1 MQEARSRRR
10 LLPAARSRRRYA
22 PRVRAQIDICKKSE
36 QNTFESEKMLR
47 DAGLQQKRGKGMLH
61 FESDYMEGCHPL
73 ILKKLEEIN
82 FEKISGYGSDEY
94 CRSAADKI
102 REAVGKPDAK
112 IQFTIGGTSTNATVI
127 RALLRPSF
135 GVIGV
140 DSAHIACHEAGAI
153 EASGHKV
160 LPVPG
165 RDGKILAGQVDQYI
179 RMFYE
184 DENWEH
190 EVRPGMVYISH
201 PTEYGT
207 LYTKKE
213 LQDLHQVCNRYHIPL
228 YIDGAR
234 LGYGL
239 AAYSTDVTLKDIADN
254 CDVFYIGGTKVGALL
269 GEAIVFTDPS
279 LAEDFFTIKKMS
291 GAVLA
296 KGWLIGVQF
305 DVLFTDDNYLKIS
318 KNAIDTAMAIRK
330 GLTEKGLPQFID
342 SPTNQQFFTVT
353 NEEEK
358 RISEFA
364 GYGFMIKPDEGHSVI
379 RFCTSWATKMEDVDA
394 LVAHF

>member
-1 MQEARSRRR
+1 
-10 LLPAARSRRRYA
+10 
-22 PRVRAQIDICKKSE
+22 
-36 QNTFESEKMLR
+36 
-47 DAGLQQKRGKGMLH
+47 MLH

-82 FEKISGYGSDEY
+82 FDHNPGYGNDEY

-102 REAVGKPDAK
+102 RTAIGKPDAK
-112 IQFTIGGTSTNATVI
+112 IQYTIGGTSTNATVI
-127 RALLRPSF
+127 RAILRPSF
-135 GVIGV
+135 GVV
-140 DSAHIACHEAGAI
+140 SVESAHVATHEAGAI
-153 EASGHKV
+153 EATGHKV

-165 RDGKILAGQVDQYI
+165 KDGKLQAEQVDEYI
-179 RMFYE
+179 RMFYK

-207 LYTKKE
+207 LYSKKE
-213 LQDLHQVCNRYHIPL
+213 LTDLHEVCQKYHIPL

-239 AAYSTDVTLKDIADN
+239 AAYDTDLTLKDIADN

-269 GEAIVFTDPS
+269 GEAIVFTDPV

-305 DVLFTDDNYLKIS
+305 DTLFTDDNYLKIS
-318 KNAIDTAMAIRK
+318 KNAIDTAMAIKKGLIAK
-330 GLTEKGLPQFID
+330 GLTPYLD

-358 RISEFA
+358 RISEFT
-364 GYGFMIKPDEGHSVI
+364 GYGFMVKPDEDHSVI
-379 RFCTSWATKMEDVDA
+379 RFCTSWATKMEDVEA
-394 LVAHF
+394 LLAHF